1 MRERRELNQLASQP
15 EAIPAEQPTDQ
26 GQVCVRVYLVSPS
39 HSLDGAAPGPIL
51 GIGPGHVLAQ
61 IERDNLPPPGEEAS
75 ERESS
80 PQGKNQRVKR

>member
-61 IERDNLPPPGEEAS
+61 IERDNLPPPGGS
-75 ERESS
+75 QRKRM
-80 PQGKNQRVKR
+80 KNQRVKR